1 MESVWLRK
9 AECRGKVCQLLLAE
23 GRDLLVLGKRC
34 AADLGYRECAVLG
47 AFPRVLTSSWDDSIH
62 RHWTSLGPWG
72 SLLSCFE
79 DPPRA
84 WVPSAR
90 VVLQQRRNKYTRQ
103 TWFTK
108 RTTVLKCSERAGT
121 ALTHLLPLPE
131 LRCRRRLRCR
141 RSCSGDSKRTPRLRP
156 PTLQTHARTVA
167 CVTQLHYKKSASP
180 PPGWT
185 CN

>member
-103 TWFTK
+103 TWFTQ
-108 RTTVLKCSERAGT
+108 RTTRSVQNALEPLWRTCYHCQSCDAGEGWDVDVH
-121 ALTHLLPLPE
+121 ALEIRRELHDCVHPL
-131 LRCRRRLRCR
+131 
-141 RSCSGDSKRTPRLRP
+141 SKP
-156 PTLQTHARTVA
+156 THA
-167 CVTQLHYKKSASP
+167 L
-180 PPGWT
+180 
-185 CN
+185 